1 MCGPQT
7 PRPSQP
13 LGGAL
18 AVLNAPSPS
27 PSSPSPG
34 AALSGHMVF
43 HTLPGPSTS
52 PPTMATHMTY
62 TPSCASAPAAD
73 DEHPLDG
80 CVVGIHSTGD
90 MRTTT
95 TTTGYDDLLHRLDF
109 RTSLCGRTRSS
120 AGLVL
125 DEPLE
130 IGVGGGG
137 IIGRKVSVWRDFGNG
152 RGVRVAEGIV
162 GFN

>member
-1 MCGPQT
+1 
-7 PRPSQP
+7 
-13 LGGAL
+13 
-18 AVLNAPSPS
+18 
-27 PSSPSPG
+27 
-34 AALSGHMVF
+34 
-43 HTLPGPSTS
+43 
-52 PPTMATHMTY
+52 MATHMTY
-62 TPSCASAPAAD
+62 TPSSTSTSAAA

-90 MRTTT
+90 MRTGTA
-95 TTTGYDDLLHRLDF
+95 GYDDLLHRLDF
-109 RTSLCGRTRSS
+109 RTSPYGRTRSS

-130 IGVGGGG
+130 IGVGGDG

>member
-27 PSSPSPG
+27 SSSSG
-34 AALSGHMVF
+34 AALSGHMIF

-52 PPTMATHMTY
+52 PSTMATHMTY
-62 TPSCASAPAAD
+62 TPFYTSTSSA

-90 MRTTT
+90 MRTM
-95 TTTGYDDLLHRLDF
+95 TGHDDLLHRLDF
-109 RTSLCGRTRSS
+109 RTSLFGRARSS
-120 AGLVL
+120 AGFPL

-130 IGVGGGG
+130 IGVGGDG